1 MFALILTLG
10 HNSSAILVEDGN
22 ILAGYE
28 EERLSGEK
36 SDSRFPINAIRK
48 IIQIYGNKL
57 PDDINICTSHW
68 FLDGNLP
75 DEDNKYWNRSI
86 LKEFFPEAKYYGL
99 NIDEITHHH
108 AHALSAQ
115 VFAGENFP
123 KNYHILVMDG
133 FGTEGECMTM
143 YERRSDY
150 TLKKTGYVYGFMQSL
165 GLLYQY
171 ATDFCKMK
179 MHQHE
184 YKMLAYETHITELIS
199 KENIGIVNNRVDQW
213 VNPFIRDCVSNS
225 AKEVS
230 LLPLELTHR
239 LTDLLLLAYLASMK
253 QLCNIDVSDIRN
265 VRILVA
271 YFVQRTVEKVV
282 GSIVMHHHPENL
294 LVVGGLFYNVKL
306 NSLLCDMV
314 PGKFCVMPL
323 AGDQG
328 AGLGVYQY
336 HFGDL
341 KWPGHLFWG
350 TRDLRFDSSVK
361 GMIKTY
367 HHTRDLIADDLRADK
382 IVNLVRGS
390 MEFGPR
396 ALCNTSTFALPT
408 LVNAEIINTMNDRTN
423 EMPFALVVTEDQAK
437 DLFEDIDKVHR
448 SLEYMIVT
456 RRFKKDKQ
464 TGLEGG
470 AHYYP
475 LQDLYT
481 CRPQIT
487 NDPLM
492 VSLLEEFGPLINTSF
507 NYHGQPIVYDRE
519 SIESAHR
526 SESEYYPVTT
536 IVEAT

>member
-48 IIQIYGNKL
+48 LIQLYDL
-57 PDDINICTSHW
+57 PIDISICVSHW

-199 KENIGIVNNRVDQW
+199 KENIGIVNNRVDEW
-213 VNPFIRDCVSNS
+213 VNLFIRDCVSSS
-225 AKEVS
+225 AKEFS
-230 LLPLELTHR
+230 LITLELTHR

-350 TRDLRFDSSVK
+350 TRDLGFTSSIK
-361 GMIKTY
+361 GMVKMDSA
-367 HHTRDLIADDLRADK
+367 RGLISDK
-382 IVNLVRGS
+382 LKGDGIVNLVRGS

-408 LVNAEIINTMNDRTN
+408 LVNAEIINKMNDRTN

-456 RRFKKDKQ
+456 RRFKKGRQ
-464 TGLEGG
+464 VGLEGG

-487 NDPLM
+487 HDPMM
-492 VSLLEEFGPLINTSF
+492 VSLLKEFGPLINTSF

-519 SIESAHR
+519 SIEAAHEN
-526 SESEYYPVTT
+526 ESKYYDITT